1 MAAPPAAESSN
12 LASSARQAIR
22 VAVEVLS
29 RGPGTFLVRILDEGD
44 APPSR
49 GHEAWLVPLVPGVDL
64 REG

>member
-1 MAAPPAAESSN
+1 MAAPPAAESPN
-12 LASSARQAIR
+12 LAASARQAIR

-29 RGPGTFLVRILDEGD
+29 RGSGTFLVRILDEGD

-49 GHEAWLVPLVPGVDL
+49 GHEALLVPLVPGVDL